1 MAATKWDSYPQSQLT
16 MPRFSLLRHVHGPQ
30 PVNFV
35 SNSLVNIHRSSMR
48 HDTVRWMGFSCFCST
63 LLISDGGILH
73 IYPDMLIAWRSKAMR
88 PPLFCSF
95 LMLLVPQTIASLT
108 CVSTASPD
116 KHHLRSREQ
125 VASSQDVG
133 RSP

>member
-88 PPLFCSF
+88 PPLF
-95 LMLLVPQTIASLT
+95 LLVS
-108 CVSTASPD
+108 
-116 KHHLRSREQ
+116 H
-125 VASSQDVG
+125 VA
-133 RSP
+133 RSPNHSFIDLRIHRKP